1 VICHFHIHYKMDCV
15 VCDRLLTIKHNND
28 NKRIVSYF
36 HNLTVV
42 VVYLQHHLELI
53 TIMPN

>member
-42 VVYLQHHLELI
+42 VF
-53 TIMPN
+53 